1 MFEGQ
6 EKVTKVLIYNGAQH
20 YCQRYV
26 GKLSIQNERQS
37 STGHEVLLSTAKFQI
52 LGRF

>member
-1 MFEGQ
+1 MIHEPTEITKQ
-6 EKVTKVLIYNGAQH
+6 EGAQH